1 MGKFSSSKVF
11 AAPQEFIPF
20 ASRKIRSSFE
30 SEGFEYSVESE
41 SANRMVVTVTKGNLF
56 KQIVGLKQ
64 GLEITLSNNGGKVS
78 VSAKGTVFKDQLI
91 ASALTWWVA
100 WPVIIPQ
107 VIGMINQSNLDEK
120 VIDVVS
126 SAYQEFDAGKTA
138 FCPFCGTKVSKGDTC
153 CPHCGASLNN

>member
-30 SEGFEYSVESE
+30 SEGFNYAVESE
-41 SANRMVVTVTKGNLF
+41 SANRLVVTVTKGNLF

-64 GLEITLSNNGGKVS
+64 GLEITLSNNDGKVS
-78 VSAKGTVFKDQLI
+78 VNAKGTVIKDQLI
-91 ASALTWWVA
+91 ASALAWFIA

-107 VIGMINQSNLDEK
+107 VVGMINQSNLDEK
-120 VIDVVS
+120 AIDVVS
-126 SAYQEFDAGKTA
+126 SAFKEFDAEKTM
-138 FCPFCGTKVSKGDTC
+138 FCPHCGTKVSRNDTC
-153 CPHCGASLNN
+153 CPNCGASLNN